1 MFTNKRYSIAKL
13 EIKIDNE
20 PIEETMK
27 TKFLHIKIDNKLTW
41 KDTIMY
47 SSRIF

>member
-1 MFTNKRYSIAKL
+1 MFTNKRYSIAKT

-27 TKFLHIKIDNKLTW
+27 TKFLGVIIDNKHG
-41 KDTIMY
+41 KTI
-47 SSRIF
+47 